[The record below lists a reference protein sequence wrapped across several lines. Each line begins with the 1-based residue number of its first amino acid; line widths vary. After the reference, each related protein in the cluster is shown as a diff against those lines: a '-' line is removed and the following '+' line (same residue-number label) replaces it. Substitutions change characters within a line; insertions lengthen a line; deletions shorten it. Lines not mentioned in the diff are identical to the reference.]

1 MSPTLEVILA
11 LARDHS
17 LQRSIEHPNSATVAG
32 PVVRGPSVSNNKVY
46 ANGRTI
52 VHKGDGQVNASAP
65 PDVCKT
71 PSPGG
76 PVLTPYVNVAKSKDL
91 TDGTKRTKIDGKPVA
106 IDGAKISTSTG
117 NEAGTAGGGLLSSK
131 TKGKLTWATKSP
143 NVKFEGKG
151 VIRFMD
157 TALHN
162 GNTFNTSFIQQG
174 GTGMAYGDDFDG
186 PCPLCKKSPDKHQI
200 KEMKESSAKIAS
212 DILKRLHANPRR
224 YAKTVLR
231 QDRTVRLKGY
241 MVGVL
246 VCNCKIWATT
256 SGSTQEHFHEAAP
269 GCVTVG
275 GGAVENFFEGADQLA
290 GGGLPLLVGQL
301 DGLPADQRLQVFG
314 ELVHRRHGGAV
325 EQHRDDAD
333 VALQGG
339 AGFEADEVVRVVQP
353 AAAAG
358 VFGVEPFVADQHDQ
372 HPARGDGTLDGV
384 DKVGARLDPF
394 HVHEHAVGAEVGGQ
408 AVVQPAGV
416 AGRVVASV
424 ADENPV
430 HGRCPH
436 AVVLQA

>member
-1 MSPTLEVILA
+1 MSPTLEVTLA

-32 PVVRGPSVSNNKVY
+32 PIVRGLSVSNNKVY

-76 PVLTPYVNVAKSKDL
+76 PVPTPYVNVAKSKDL
-91 TDGTKRTKIDGKPVA
+91 TSGTKRTKIDGKPVA

-131 TKGKLTWATKSP
+131 TKGKLTWVTKSP

-256 SGSTQEHFHEAAP
+256 SGSTQEHFHEAAE
-269 GCVTVG
+269 GCVTIG
-275 GGAVENFFEGADQLA
+275 GGAVNSAILSGDDRRAYGFVMDRVEQLKEIRRTA
-290 GGGLPLLVGQL
+290 GGTPEEIERRQQTNKPGECAAQKLLARARGHELLSLTEVMWRPKGRWTGRYRVKVAKPTNTRTINMPFS
-301 DGLPADQRLQVFG
+301 DYTAAD
-314 ELVHRRHGGAV
+314 
-325 EQHRDDAD
+325 
-333 VALQGG
+333 
-339 AGFEADEVVRVVQP
+339 
-353 AAAAG
+353 AAAG
-358 VFGVEPFVADQHDQ
+358 A
-372 HPARGDGTLDGV
+372 T
-384 DKVGARLDPF
+384 DKS
-394 HVHEHAVGAEVGGQ
+394 
-408 AVVQPAGV
+408 
-416 AGRVVASV
+416 VASCQSCQLLL
-424 ADENPV
+424 PL
-430 HGRCPH
+430 
-436 AVVLQA
+436 VLCDLGDWKC